1 MIPRGHLTM
10 TGFNISDEF
19 ANPNVWLRTV
29 VENEVEIRKL
39 LVKLEQFR

>member
-10 TGFNISDEF
+10 TGFNIRSDEF

-29 VENEVEIRKL
+29 VENEVEIKN
-39 LVKLEQFR
+39 F